1 MNGEVMLPCSTFVAR
16 RYGPD
21 VSGTRRS
28 LRIDGAVAEWLGR
41 GLQNLLQRF
50 ESAQRLK
57 ASHAEEFCMAFLFP
71 SRVNLGSERVK

>member
-1 MNGEVMLPCSTFVAR
+1 MNGEVKLPCSTFVAR
-16 RYGPD
+16 RYG
-21 VSGTRRS
+21 SRCIGTRQIRN
-28 LRIDGAVAEWLGR
+28 DGAVAEWLGR